1 MTAREPRLARLIL
14 PTLGSLVTLAALS
27 FAATGA
33 AGVAPRSAGA
43 AARRAADPNE
53 LYERSV
59 RSLEQGDLRGSAAA
73 AAQLRDLV
81 RTRPEWDPEG
91 TFGKVLLP
99 PLQAKIGRLQAAAAA
114 LDRFSERAL
123 ADLKPPDLKS
133 EISTVKDYTHWATS
147 VVQRLRSERD
157 ELVASSLA
165 SPDEAAILR
174 RTPSYARTE
183 RLFEVEVLRQMAD
196 RTGDDILGLLSGD
209 PRLESVLVRFRQLK
223 RDLMQTIAERD
234 DLQARLKDA
243 DARRQTLLD
252 ALANAAIDEDDT
264 PAKGTK
270 GRDALAGASPAARFI
285 RSLKTEREALRRQG
299 PVTPAERDA
308 LEAKIERL
316 RLSNQV
322 LAAAGIVP
330 DQAETI
336 ASLGRLVTALPGR
349 DAPAPAPSRGGS
361 WLPWAFATAFGAGA
375 GIFAR
380 LAFDRGRRLRALESR
395 PARFDSTPP
404 HAGGADA
411 GQRAA

>member
-1 MTAREPRLARLIL
+1 MPVREPRLAARLFL
-14 PTLGSLVTLAALS
+14 PSVAALAA
-27 FAATGA
+27 FAVFTFTATRA
-33 AGVAPRSAGA
+33 AGA
-43 AARRAADPNE
+43 ASRRAADPNE
-53 LYERSV
+53 LYERSI
-59 RSLEQGDLRGSAAA
+59 RSLERGDLQGSAASA
-73 AAQLRDLV
+73 AKLRDLV
-81 RTRPEWDPEG
+81 HTRPEWDPEG

-99 PLQAKIGRLQAAAAA
+99 PLQAKIGRLKAAAAA
-114 LDRFSERAL
+114 LDKFSERAL
-123 ADLKPPDLKS
+123 ADLKPPELKS

-165 SPDEAAILR
+165 SPEEAAILR

-183 RLFEVEVLRQMAD
+183 RLFEVEVLQQMAD

-223 RDLMQTIAERD
+223 RDLMQTISERD

-252 ALANAAIDEDDT
+252 ALANAAIDEDET
-264 PAKGTK
+264 QAK
-270 GRDALAGASPAARFI
+270 GRDLQAGTSPAARFI
-285 RSLKTEREALRRQG
+285 RSLKTERDALRRQG
-299 PVTPAERDA
+299 PVNPAERDA

-316 RLSNQV
+316 RLSNRV

-336 ASLGRLVTALPGR
+336 ASLGRLVAALPGR
-349 DAPAPAPSRGGS
+349 DAPARAPSHGGS
-361 WLPWAFATAFGAGA
+361 WLPWLFAAVLGAGA

-380 LAFDRGRRLRALESR
+380 LAFDRGRRLRALETSV
-395 PARFDSTPP
+395 ARFDSTLP
-404 HAGGADA
+404 HIGDA
-411 GQRAA
+411 GAEKRAA